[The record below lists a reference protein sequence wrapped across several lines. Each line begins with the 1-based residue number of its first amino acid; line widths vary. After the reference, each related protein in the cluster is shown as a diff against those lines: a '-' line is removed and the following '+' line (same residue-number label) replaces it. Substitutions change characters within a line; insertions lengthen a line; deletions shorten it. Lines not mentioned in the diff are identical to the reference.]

1 MCEIASRTRCRENG
15 FSQPFMLM
23 LNAPRPARAPR
34 SGSPRTSD
42 VRRQTCDVCDLTS
55 DTSQGSISRLKGA
68 RLHTVH
74 RVHYGSS
81 ITLWTKSNCVGFRLR
96 FKVKR
101 VSKSF
106 SSDGQRGAVLG
117 LSDWPNLCTFCCAA
131 CFHLLCSLPSRHAR
145 RETAAPHMD
154 GTCSRLTCSRTAHS
168 RSRWA
173 RRSAAWSPWAPRAS
187 RFSSSAAGSMSLAA
201 ATSLVARR
209 SRWSSPAASEWC
221 TRSAVVLRLPSR
233 ALAAAAPSAARRVES
248 R

>member
-1 MCEIASRTRCRENG
+1 MLCEIASRTRCRENG

-68 RLHTVH
+68 AQCTEYTTAAASPCGQNQTVS
-74 RVHYGSS
+74 VSVCVS
-81 ITLWTKSNCVGFRLR
+81 KSREF
-96 FKVKR
+96 
-101 VSKSF
+101 SKSF